1 MLPETRSCRGLSL
14 EFFLCVCVCAAGL
27 FLLCFRSAV
36 CQVSIRPQNKNRR
49 KTKRKQKTRKKA
61 LSVIG
66 ITMERQISRS
76 TTLKA
81 DLKERITVLCRYHK
95 LEKKRKGEKR
105 KMKGGKQASK
115 HTKQPTNQVETS
127 AQYSS
132 RNLGI
137 SPFQA
142 PTHRRIVA
150 H

>member
-1 MLPETRSCRGLSL
+1 MCCQKHVRVGA
-14 EFFLCVCVCAAGL
+14 CVWGFCVCAAGL

-81 DLKERITVLCRYHK
+81 DLKERITVLCRYHNWEK
-95 LEKKRKGEKR
+95 KEKKRRGKKKNER
-105 KMKGGKQASK
+105 RQAGKQAYK
-115 HTKQPTNQVETS
+115 ATNQVEMS
-127 AQYSS
+127 VQNSS

-142 PTHRRIVA
+142 STHRRIVA